1 MPQQFHR
8 NEGFLDRCKSTSMS
22 CARSTKSSASCKLSR
37 KRNSKDKDAPNS
49 PLVKHTIIAGR
60 NRRESGAGYKCWTH
74 EARLCVSVRRHDF
87 RFAYSGRDQIVKFGY
102 NMFEIRSKSV
112 FSTSPSGYEALSK
125 TGTELRIQC
134 DLHPP

>member
-1 MPQQFHR
+1 
-8 NEGFLDRCKSTSMS
+8 MS
-22 CARSTKSSASCKLSR
+22 CARSTKSLASCKLSR
-37 KRNSKDKDAPNS
+37 KRNSKDNDAPKS

-87 RFAYSGRDQIVKFGY
+87 RVAYSGRDQIVKFGY
-102 NMFEIRSKSV
+102 NMFEIRLKSV

-125 TGTELRIQC
+125 TNSELRIQY
-134 DLHPP
+134 DFHPP

>member
-37 KRNSKDKDAPNS
+37 KRNSKENDAPNS

-60 NRRESGAGYKCWTH
+60 NRH
-74 EARLCVSVRRHDF
+74 P
-87 RFAYSGRDQIVKFGY
+87 GRDTSAGHMKLAYVLVFVGMISDLRIVA
-102 NMFEIRSKSV
+102 EIRS
-112 FSTSPSGYEALSK
+112 
-125 TGTELRIQC
+125 
-134 DLHPP
+134 